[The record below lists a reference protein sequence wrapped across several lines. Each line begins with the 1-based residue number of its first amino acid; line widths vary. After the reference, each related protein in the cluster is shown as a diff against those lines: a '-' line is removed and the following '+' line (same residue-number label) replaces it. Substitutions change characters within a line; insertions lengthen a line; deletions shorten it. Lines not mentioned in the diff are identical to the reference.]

1 MFACGNWC
9 LPELSE
15 GLQLHTLTAFW
26 HYLLLLEIC
35 KKVLEK
41 EQRLAY
47 QKPDLYAKYSKLEK
61 LFEQQLD
68 AKGDFSERLMRLVD
82 RLIEHFPDTDVAS
95 LNTADITG
103 AIYQTTIENL
113 QRELY
118 DHLQDFDGVW
128 ILFDNIDKGF
138 PTHGLRK
145 EDVLIIRC
153 LLEAT
158 RKLQGSMGSH
168 DVDCIT
174 TVFIRKDVYDHLVDL
189 TPDRGKETSVNLDWS
204 DVELVKELLLRRITY
219 QAPELKGSFEEV
231 WSWLFEPDVNGE
243 STFNYLLSRTFMRPR
258 DILNLVRKCIQV
270 AASRAHKR
278 VQKEDIFTAEA
289 QFSVDMLDELRY
301 EIRDNYPDF
310 PDFALSFLNVSAP
323 MTEAEVA
330 EHLREAHVPEEKL
343 AEVRDILLWFS
354 FLGVHLPQGDTY
366 SYEVFY
372 DVPKLRAQGRAND
385 KAEIL
390 YTIHPAFKQALTV

>member
-1 MFACGNWC
+1 M
-9 LPELSE
+9 
-15 GLQLHTLTAFW
+15 
-26 HYLLLLEIC
+26 
-35 KKVLEK
+35 
-41 EQRLAY
+41 
-47 QKPDLYAKYSKLEK
+47 
-61 LFEQQLD
+61 
-68 AKGDFSERLMRLVD
+68 
-82 RLIEHFPDTDVAS
+82 AS
-95 LNTADITG
+95 FNTADITG

-231 WSWLFEPDVNGE
+231 WSRLFEPDVNGE